1 MQQKKINNYNIMTE
15 QNFEKNDRM
24 GMTSDLINLYEGRLK
39 HMNWNYEN
47 DFSKQLVNRHIND
60 FVQNIVSKA
69 EGSRIPY
76 EEDFGSGIRSEGQFG
91 GRSPYDCRNRNT
103 GYIEN
108 LTKKTFIRVFKYITN
123 NYKQFY
129 IRKFFANN
137 LLNYVDDLI
146 QDLVSELQK
155 QDGDDTPT
163 EYYYLPLTPTTI
175 NDIFEYYSFEGMQQ
189 NCKQYGTGDAND
201 FNLIRR
207 KFPAVEVHSNR
218 LIQAKKNQNL
228 YCYGTEYEGDR
239 ALYLHVKDKGQIS
252 FWIYRDDSYLL
263 ISRFVKPISM
273 MFPEITEN
281 TTMGRI
287 YDRFNN
293 ESFLGIAIGITIIDA
308 KLLTESEY
316 KEWVHQ
322 KTADKPVEQFRNIYE
337 FFLRGDEEQVLDY
350 ISRLEVM
357 KKHENLTTK
366 IRNCMVT
373 LKGIQRFKCLNSD
386 NLHNQYKGD
395 NKLSEEETSI
405 IKELQAHF
413 QSQKAGG
420 SRIKISTKQK
430 TKPNTKKVK
439 AQTKPNK
446 KR

>member
-1 MQQKKINNYNIMTE
+1 MTE
-15 QNFEKNDRM
+15 PNFEKNDRM
-24 GMTSDLINLYEGRLK
+24 RMISYLINLYEERLK

-47 DFSKQLVNRHIND
+47 DFSKKIVNRHIND

-91 GRSPYDCRNRNT
+91 GRSPYECRERNT
-103 GYIEN
+103 RYIED
-108 LTKKTFIRVFKYITN
+108 LTKKTFLRVFDYIAN

-129 IRKFFANN
+129 IRKFFLYN
-137 LLNYVDDLI
+137 LINYVDDLI
-146 QDLVSELQK
+146 QDLISELQE
-155 QDGDDTPT
+155 QHGDDTPT
-163 EYYYLPLTPTTI
+163 EYYYLPLSPNNYI
-175 NDIFEYYSFEGMQQ
+175 EHHSFEGMQQ
-189 NCKQYGTGDAND
+189 ICRQHGTGEADD

-207 KFPAVEVHSNR
+207 KFPTVEVHSNR
-218 LIQAKKNQNL
+218 LMQAKKILNL
-228 YCYGTEYEGDR
+228 YFYGTEYDGDR

-308 KLLTESEY
+308 KFLTDSEY
-316 KEWVHQ
+316 DKWASQ
-322 KTADKPVEQFRNIYE
+322 KTADKPVEKFRNIYD

-350 ISRLEVM
+350 ISGLEM
-357 KKHENLTTK
+357 MSNHTKLKEKIKK
-366 IRNCMVT
+366 CMCN
-373 LKGIQRFKCLNSD
+373 LKGIKRFLCFNSD
-386 NLHNQYKGD
+386 NVHNKYTGTNALTDDEK
-395 NKLSEEETSI
+395 I
-405 IKELQAHF
+405 IITQLQNHF
-413 QSQKAGG
+413 QSKKAGG
-420 SRIKISTKQK
+420 SKTKINTKQK
-430 TKPNTKKVK
+430 TNKNTNKVK
-439 AQTKPNK
+439 AQPKQK